1 MLVYHKSICQENLAI
16 PKITPYRGG
25 MDQTDDTY
33 LRIDHAPATLRQL
46 AVDRIRQAI
55 ISGRFAGGHR
65 LVERTLC
72 DQLGVSRSVVREA
85 IRYLE
90 AEGLVETLTRS
101 GPVVA
106 RLNWDGA
113 QQIYNIRRLLEAD
126 AAAACARIA
135 DDTVKSD
142 LKTALANIEAAFTD
156 AIPGRVYDATTRFYE
171 TIFTSAGQ
179 GIAWEVVQRLNGRI
193 SRLRALTLA
202 TTDRRV
208 SGPAHMARIC
218 EAICKN
224 DAVAAAE
231 AVRDHLSDASAI
243 ARDLLENE
251 A

>member
-1 MLVYHKSICQENLAI
+1 
-16 PKITPYRGG
+16 
-25 MDQTDDTY
+25 MDQTDDAA
-33 LRIDHAPATLRQL
+33 LRIDHAPTTLREL

-90 AEGLVETLTRS
+90 AEGLVETQSRS

-106 RLNWDGA
+106 KLDWDGA

-135 DDTVKSD
+135 DDKVKLGLKAALRNLETAFSD
-142 LKTALANIEAAFTD
+142 AV
-156 AIPGRVYDATTRFYE
+156 PGRVYDATTRFYE
-171 TIFTSAGQ
+171 TIFTAAGHA
-179 GIAWEVVQRLNGRI
+179 IAWEVVQRLNGRI

-224 DAVAAAE
+224 NPTAAAA
-231 AVRDHLSDASAI
+231 AVKDHLTDAAAI
-243 ARDLLENE
+243 ARDLLQKE